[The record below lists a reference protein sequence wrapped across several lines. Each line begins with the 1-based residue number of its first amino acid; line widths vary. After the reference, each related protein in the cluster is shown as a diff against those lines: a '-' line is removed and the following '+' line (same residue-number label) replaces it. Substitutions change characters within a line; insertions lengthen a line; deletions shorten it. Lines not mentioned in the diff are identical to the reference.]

1 MASHDR
7 SEQMSAGESQTALV
21 GGALLAAAGLS
32 ATHAPSKELGD
43 RLLAAL
49 AQSAETWPGLAVS
62 PLDFA
67 EHVGSHL
74 PDVEELGAEL
84 DSMRLPD
91 LALALG
97 CAQGTQKALAHFEL
111 AILHHA
117 PKAVRRVDAD
127 KSFVAQVVDETR
139 VRLLV
144 GDGRPPRILGYA
156 GRGPLESWVMVSA
169 VRIAYSIKRKEKKS
183 SVPADGLELMI
194 EGDAEFEQIRQQI
207 AEPFRKA
214 FRTALRAL
222 SSRERTVLR
231 LYFVEDVSSDAIGSM
246 YNVHRS
252 TVARWITTA
261 RDAAQKETRR
271 ILMDELKIGRSTF
284 DSLMR
289 NLLSHFDL
297 PFITALSNDSA
308 HSNDAGAGE

>member
-1 MASHDR
+1 MVAEPRADLL
-7 SEQMSAGESQTALV
+7 GD
-21 GGALLAAAGLS
+21 ALLGAAGLS
-32 ATHAPSKELGD
+32 SAHAAPTEVGE
-43 RLLAAL
+43 RVRAAL
-49 AQSAETWPGLAVS
+49 AASEEAWPGLGATGME
-62 PLDFA
+62 LA
-67 EHVGSHL
+67 AHIGGHL
-74 PDVEELGAEL
+74 PETEDVVAQL

-91 LALALG
+91 MALALC
-97 CAQGTQKALAHFEL
+97 CAKGTQKALAHFEL
-111 AILHHA
+111 GILHHV

-127 KSFVAQVVDETR
+127 KAFVTQVVDETR

-144 GDGRPPRILGYA
+144 ADGRPARILSYA

-183 SVPADGLELMI
+183 DVPADGLELMI
-194 EGDAEFEQIRQQI
+194 EGDAEFERIRAEI
-207 AEPFRKA
+207 AGPFRVA
-214 FRTALRAL
+214 FRSALRGL

-231 LYFVEDVSSDAIGSM
+231 LYFVEDVSSDTIGSM

-271 ILMDELKIGRSTF
+271 TLMNELKIGRSTF

-297 PFITALSNDSA
+297 PFITALSSESEVA
-308 HSNDAGAGE
+308 

>member
-1 MASHDR
+1 M
-7 SEQMSAGESQTALV
+7 GEAEPNADSLGV
-21 GGALLAAAGLS
+21 ALLDAAGISAAA
-32 ATHAPSKELGD
+32 PSEVGE
-43 RLLAAL
+43 RVVTAL
-49 AQSAETWPGLAVS
+49 AQAEEAWPGLGVDA
-62 PLDFA
+62 LEFA
-67 EHVGSHL
+67 AHVGAHL
-74 PDVEELGAEL
+74 PDSEDVGAQL

-91 LALALG
+91 MALALG
-97 CAQGTQKALAHFEL
+97 CGRGTQKALAHFEL

-117 PKAVRRVDAD
+117 PKAVRRVDGE
-127 KSFVAQVVDETR
+127 KSFVTQVVDETR

-144 GDGRPPRILGYA
+144 ADGRPPRILGYA

-169 VRIAYSIKRKEKKS
+169 IRIAYSIKRAEKKS
-183 SVPADGLELMI
+183 TPPADGLELMI
-194 EGDAEFEQIRQQI
+194 EGDAEFERIRAEI
-207 AEPFRKA
+207 AEPFRVA
-214 FRTALRAL
+214 FRTALRGL

-231 LYFVEDVSSDAIGSM
+231 LYFVEDVSSDTIGSM

-271 ILMDELKIGRSTF
+271 MLMDELKIGRSTF

-297 PFITALSNDSA
+297 PFITALSHES
-308 HSNDAGAGE
+308 EEER